1 MEQSDIT
8 VYGANWCGDCRRS
21 KKFMDDNGV
30 GYNWVDI
37 EDDPAAIDLVLKLN
51 GGKRV
56 IPTIVFE
63 DGSILVEPT
72 NSELAKKLG
81 VGK

>member
-1 MEQSDIT
+1 MEQSGIT
-8 VYGANWCGDCRRS
+8 VYGANWCGDCRRA

-30 GYNWVDI
+30 AYGWVDI
-37 EDDPAAIDLVLKLN
+37 ESDTAAIDLVLKLN

-63 DGSILVEPT
+63 DGSILIEPT
-72 NSELAKKLG
+72 NSELASKLG

>member
-1 MEQSDIT
+1 MEQSEIT
-8 VYGANWCGDCRRS
+8 VYGANWCGDCRRA

-30 GYNWVDI
+30 GYDWVDI
-37 EDDPAAIDLVLKLN
+37 ENDPAAVDLVLKLN

-63 DGSILVEPT
+63 DGSILIEPT
-72 NSELAKKLG
+72 NSELAGKLG

>member
-1 MEQSDIT
+1 MEQSGIT
-8 VYGANWCGDCRRS
+8 VYGADWCGDCRRA

-30 GYNWVDI
+30 GYQWVDV
-37 EDDPAAIDLVLKLN
+37 ENDQAAIDLVLELN
-51 GGKRV
+51 GGKRI

-72 NSELAKKLG
+72 NSELAVKLG

>member
-1 MEQSDIT
+1 MEQSEIT
-8 VYGANWCGDCRRS
+8 VYGANWCGDCRRA

-30 GYNWVDI
+30 AYDWVDI
-37 EDDPAAIDLVLKLN
+37 ENDPAAVDLVLKLN

-63 DGSILVEPT
+63 DGSILIEPT
-72 NSELAKKLG
+72 NSELAGKLG

>member
-1 MEQSDIT
+1 MEQSEIT

-30 GYNWVDI
+30 GYHWVDI
-37 EDDPAAIDLVLKLN
+37 ENDPAAIDLVLKLN
-51 GGKRV
+51 GGKRI

-63 DGSILVEPT
+63 DGSILIEPT

>member
-1 MEQSDIT
+1 MEQSGIT
-8 VYGANWCGDCRRS
+8 VYGADWCGDCRRA
-21 KKFMDDNGV
+21 KKFMDDKGV
-30 GYNWVDI
+30 AYNWVNI
-37 EDDPAAIDLVLKLN
+37 ENDPSAIELVLKLN

-63 DGSILVEPT
+63 DGSVLVEPT
-72 NSELAKKLG
+72 NSELAGKLG

>member
-1 MEQSDIT
+1 MEQSEIT
-8 VYGANWCGDCRRS
+8 VYGANWCGDCRRA

-30 GYNWVDI
+30 AYDWVDI
-37 EDDPAAIDLVLKLN
+37 ENDPAAVDLVLKLN

-56 IPTIVFE
+56 IPTIVFG
-63 DGSILVEPT
+63 DGSILIEPT
-72 NSELAKKLG
+72 NSELAGKLG

>member
-1 MEQSDIT
+1 MEQSGIT
-8 VYGANWCGDCRRS
+8 VYGANWCGDCRRA

-30 GYNWVDI
+30 GYQWVDVENDQEAI
-37 EDDPAAIDLVLKLN
+37 ELVLKLN

-72 NSELAKKLG
+72 NSELAGKLG

>member
-1 MEQSDIT
+1 MEQSGIT
-8 VYGANWCGDCRRS
+8 VYGANWCGDCRRA

-30 GYNWVDI
+30 GYQWVDV
-37 EDDPAAIDLVLKLN
+37 ENDPAAIELVLKLN
-51 GGKRV
+51 GGKRI

-63 DGSILVEPT
+63 DGSILIEPT
-72 NSELAKKLG
+72 NSELANKLG

>member
-1 MEQSDIT
+1 MEQSGIV
-8 VYGANWCGDCRRS
+8 VYGANWCGDCRRA

-30 GYNWVDI
+30 GYRWIDVENDA
-37 EDDPAAIDLVLKLN
+37 AAIDLVLKVN
-51 GGKRV
+51 GGKRI

-63 DGSILVEPT
+63 DGSILIEPT
-72 NSELAKKLG
+72 NSELASKLG

>member
-1 MEQSDIT
+1 MEQSEIT
-8 VYGANWCGDCRRS
+8 VYGANWCGDCRRA

-30 GYNWVDI
+30 GYQWVDV
-37 EDDPAAIDLVLKLN
+37 ENDPAAIDLVLKLN
-51 GGKRV
+51 GGKRI
-56 IPTIVFE
+56 IPTIVFD
-63 DGSILVEPT
+63 DGSILIEPT

>member
-1 MEQSDIT
+1 MEQSEIT
-8 VYGANWCGDCRRS
+8 VYGANWCGDCRRA

-30 GYNWVDI
+30 AYDWVDI
-37 EDDPAAIDLVLKLN
+37 EDDPAAVDLVLKLN

-63 DGSILVEPT
+63 DGSILIEPT
-72 NSELAKKLG
+72 NSELASKLG

>member
-1 MEQSDIT
+1 MEQSEIT
-8 VYGANWCGDCRRS
+8 VYGANWCGDCRRA

-30 GYNWVDI
+30 AYDWVDI
-37 EDDPAAIDLVLKLN
+37 ENDPAAVDLVLKLN

-63 DGSILVEPT
+63 DGSILIEPT
-72 NSELAKKLG
+72 NSELASKLG

>member
-1 MEQSDIT
+1 MEQSEIT
-8 VYGANWCGDCRRS
+8 VYGANWCGDCRRA

-30 GYNWVDI
+30 GYDWVDV
-37 EDDPAAIDLVLKLN
+37 ENDPAAIELVLKLN
-51 GGKRV
+51 GGKRI
-56 IPTIVFE
+56 IPTIVFD
-63 DGSILVEPT
+63 DGSILIEPT